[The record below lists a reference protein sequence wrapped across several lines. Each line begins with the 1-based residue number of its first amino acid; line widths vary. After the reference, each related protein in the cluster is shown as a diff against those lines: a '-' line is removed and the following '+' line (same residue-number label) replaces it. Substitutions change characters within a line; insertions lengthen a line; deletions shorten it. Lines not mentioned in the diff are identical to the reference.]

1 MFTLNFVLFLALV
14 CGLSATDD
22 CTEDISEE
30 ILDDLPIL
38 GGSDDLDDEEVH
50 ELHRKLTLS
59 WAKLGEKNKGFDLIY
74 KGITNGTSQIVAGTR
89 YELNVKVETLKKE
102 KKSCEAVIW
111 EKLWENFFQIK
122 LKCQDKHYSIDT
134 TVP

>member
-22 CTEDISEE
+22 YTEDIS
-30 ILDDLPIL
+30 DDVPIL
-38 GGSDDLDDEEVH
+38 GGSSDLDEIELQ

-59 WAKLGEKNKGFDLIY
+59 WAKLGEKNKEFDLIY
-74 KGITNGTSQIVAGTR
+74 KGIKDGTSQTVAGTR
-89 YELNVKVETLKKE
+89 YELNIIVENLKKE
-102 KKSCEAVIW
+102 QKPCEADIW

-122 LKCQDKHYSIDT
+122 LRCQEKHYSVDT